1 MCGIVGFIDSKS
13 QDKEILENMMN
24 AIIHRGPDD
33 SGMYLDD
40 TIALGHRRL
49 SIIDLAGG
57 SQPMRNENG
66 ELVCI
71 FNGEIYNFH
80 KLRKELEAAG
90 HRFVTKSDTEVLLH
104 GYEQWGESLPCRL
117 RGMFAFVIWNR
128 KKKELFCARDYFG
141 IKPFY
146 YYRKKDLFLF
156 GSEIKS
162 FLPHPGFE
170 KVLNQ
175 EQLELYLTYQYSPGD
190 TTFFQNVYKL
200 LPAHNLTWKD
210 GRIVIQRYWQP
221 EFEPDMT
228 RTDTEWEMDIAAA
241 VQDSVSAHKVSDV
254 EVGCFLSSGVDSSYI
269 TCLAKPQKTF
279 TIGFDQQKYDEGECA
294 HRFSEVVKTE
304 HTIYHI
310 SPEEY
315 WEKLPEI
322 QYYMDEPLGDASSA
336 ALYFLNREAS
346 RKVKVCLSGEGA
358 DELFGGYH
366 IYKEPFMCG
375 WYEKVPCWMR
385 RAAGVLAECLPP
397 GPGINFL
404 VRHSRSLEDRYIGNT
419 SLFSERQKR
428 KIMKNFC
435 GAIQPTE
442 LSSPYFK
449 DSGSADDVTRMQ
461 YTDLHLWLVGDIL
474 LKADKMSMANSLELR
489 VPFLDKTVFE
499 TARKLP
505 TDQRVNKKETKIAF
519 RRAASYLLGEK
530 NAKREKRGFPVPVRE
545 WLKEEPYVSYVRK
558 TFESPT
564 AAEFFYKD
572 RMIDLLDEHVKGKKD
587 NWRQIW
593 CVYMFL
599 LWYEEYFV
607 KRK

>member
-200 LPAHNLTWKD
+200 LPAHTLTWKD

-366 IYKEPFMCG
+366 IY
-375 WYEKVPCWMR
+375 R
-385 RAAGVLAECLPP
+385 
-397 GPGINFL
+397 GI
-404 VRHSRSLEDRYIGNT
+404 
-419 SLFSERQKR
+419 
-428 KIMKNFC
+428 KI
-435 GAIQPTE
+435 T
-442 LSSPYFK
+442 
-449 DSGSADDVTRMQ
+449 
-461 YTDLHLWLVGDIL
+461 
-474 LKADKMSMANSLELR
+474 
-489 VPFLDKTVFE
+489 
-499 TARKLP
+499 
-505 TDQRVNKKETKIAF
+505 
-519 RRAASYLLGEK
+519 
-530 NAKREKRGFPVPVRE
+530 
-545 WLKEEPYVSYVRK
+545 
-558 TFESPT
+558 
-564 AAEFFYKD
+564 
-572 RMIDLLDEHVKGKKD
+572 
-587 NWRQIW
+587 
-593 CVYMFL
+593 
-599 LWYEEYFV
+599 
-607 KRK
+607 